1 MSGYIGT
8 LPTPQATQ
16 TRDVFTAT
24 ASQTTFATS
33 GYTVGFLDVYV
44 NGVHLQNGTDY
55 TATNGSD
62 VVMSS
67 GLTAGDYV
75 EVVAFTTFS
84 TSDTVSASGGGTFSG
99 NINVTGTVTSDG
111 LTVDSD
117 GTLLDFSR
125 VGDAVTGKLK
135 YVDADTGFHFGTTTN
150 HDIYLISND
159 TKRVKIDNG
168 GVVSVDNLFGLSD
181 TDTGIALGANG
192 ADIMQFYTGNNE
204 RARLDASGNL
214 MVGTTSN
221 QFSLTSGG
229 DAGMVYR
236 ANASLDVAR
245 DDGTVMFINRL
256 TSDGDFVEYRKN
268 GSEIGTIQNNG
279 NNFIFKGKHSSGV
292 VQLQTHDGNEDIE
305 LDPSGFIKFE
315 TAGAEKLRID
325 SGGALNGPPSA
336 NFDIKTGSGTGDMRF
351 FTNGT
356 QKFHIEPSGRQS
368 HLADVSGN
376 LAKFENQH
384 SSTPDVLWLRMS
396 NTAPDNN
403 SQYFVYCSDSSTLRC
418 AIWSDGDID
427 NHDNSYGG
435 TSDQKL
441 KQQITDA
448 SSQWDDIKAL
458 QVRKFKFND
467 DVEAGDSDEHW
478 RLGVIAQEVESAGMS
493 GLVNDRVDK
502 DEDGNTLETTTKS
515 VKYSVLYMKA
525 VKALQEAMTRIETL
539 ETENAAIKARLDA
552 LEAE

>member
-44 NGVHLQNGTDY
+44 NGSHLKNGTDY

-159 TKRVKIDNG
+159 TKRVKIDNN

-351 FTNGT
+351 FTQGSQRAMVGADANFFVGT
-356 QKFHIEPSGRQS
+356 TS
-368 HLADVSGN
+368 
-376 LAKFENQH
+376 
-384 SSTPDVLWLRMS
+384 
-396 NTAPDNN
+396 TAPNPGVVLQPIGNVGIGN
-403 SQYFVYCSDSSTLRC
+403 SNANSGSSFLEFRRNATQIGGVTQSGTTGVSYNTSSDYRLKENVTDVT
-418 AIWSDGDID
+418 DGITRVKQLAPKRFNFIADPEITVDGFLAHEAQAVVPEAVTGIHNEVDDGGNAVMQGID
-427 NHDNSYGG
+427 QS
-435 TSDQKL
+435 KL
-441 KQQITDA
+441 VPLLTA
-448 SSQWDDIKAL
+448 
-458 QVRKFKFND
+458 
-467 DVEAGDSDEHW
+467 
-478 RLGVIAQEVESAGMS
+478 
-493 GLVNDRVDK
+493 
-502 DEDGNTLETTTKS
+502 
-515 VKYSVLYMKA
+515 
-525 VKALQEAMTRIETL
+525 ALQEAIAKIETL
-539 ETENAAIKARLDA
+539 ETENVAIKARLDA